1 MNASSKNF
9 VWVVAEHFKDQ
20 VRPVTYEIIA
30 FATRFAVAIES
41 EIRILAVGSN
51 VETVAQEI
59 AATTG
64 LDVVGINCPAAS
76 VYIAE
81 VYRGLLKMFFEKSMP
96 QFIFI
101 PHTATGWDFAPALA
115 VDLGASNITA
125 AVGFKFE
132 ECPIFIRRICNGK
145 IHEDVRPVEGTS
157 AIVTVMPGAEPVIER
172 KPSGPGLTEIV
183 SMDNPQVRSK
193 TIGYV
198 EAPPDSVN
206 LQKAN
211 VIVAAGRGISAPEH
225 IEMIRE
231 LAGLFDRGA
240 VGASRPVCDM
250 GWMPHDYQVG
260 MTGQTVSPTL
270 YIACGI
276 SGAVQH
282 TMGMNKSDL
291 IVAVNRDVN
300 ALFFTVAH
308 YCILADLHK
317 FLPVLIEKIREL
329 KKATS
334 QIK

>member
-1 MNASSKNF
+1 MNASAKNF

-30 FATRFAVAIES
+30 FATRFAVAVGS
-41 EIRILAVGSN
+41 GVRILAVGSN
-51 VETVAQEI
+51 VKSIAQEI
-59 AATTG
+59 AAFTG
-64 LDVVGINCPAAS
+64 LDVVGIDSPAAS
-76 VYIAE
+76 IYNAE
-81 VYRGLLKMFFEKSMP
+81 IYRGMLKRFFESSKP

-101 PHTATGWDFAPALA
+101 PHTAMGWDFAPALA

-125 AVGFKFE
+125 AVGFKIE
-132 ECPIFIRRICNGK
+132 EGPVFIRRICNGK

-157 AIVTVMPGAEPVIER
+157 AIVTVMPGAEPAIER
-172 KPSGPGLTEIV
+172 KPSAPGSMEII

-198 EAPPDSVN
+198 EAPPGSVN
-206 LQKAN
+206 LQKAE

-231 LAGLFDRGA
+231 LAGVFDRGA

-250 GWMPHDYQVG
+250 GWMPHDHQVG
-260 MTGQTVSPTL
+260 MTGQTVSPTI

-282 TMGMNKSDL
+282 TMGMNKSDF
-291 IVAVNRDVN
+291 IVAINRDKN

-308 YCILADLHK
+308 YCVLADLHK

-329 KKATS
+329 KK
-334 QIK
+334 